1 MSVKLRF
8 KRMGRKK
15 RPFYRLVAIDSRTR
29 RDGREIEKLGW
40 FNPSSVDET
49 FKFNENRVVHWLDQG
64 AIPSLTVKNILG
76 KVGFNHKYHLLR
88 LGKSEDEI
96 DEFVNDKNV
105 LLYTLIKDGWPVG
118 FYMLDYRKK
127 DICDLSF
134 FGLVDEVIGIGL
146 GKYLLQTA
154 ILTAW
159 DSKKIM
165 KLTVNTCSLDHKS
178 AIYLY
183 QKYGFTPVKYKDLEK
198 TV

>member
-1 MSVKLRF
+1 MNKNTQKTLKYRVTYLEMDNRPKFDWPKNLKHKL
-8 KRMGRKK
+8 
-15 RPFYRLVAIDSRTR
+15 
-29 RDGREIEKLGW
+29 
-40 FNPSSVDET
+40 
-49 FKFNENRVVHWLDQG
+49 
-64 AIPSLTVKNILG
+64 NILLAESFPSWYFLFFYKQVG
-76 KVGFNHKYHLLR
+76 KNYYWTDWLR
-88 LGKSEDEI
+88 KSDNEI
-96 DEFVNDKNV
+96 NKFVNDKNV

-127 DICDLSF
+127 DTCDLSF

-159 DSKKIM
+159 DNRKIK

-183 QKYGFTPVKYKDLEK
+183 QKYGFTPVRYKDLEK

>member
-1 MSVKLRF
+1 M
-8 KRMGRKK
+8 
-15 RPFYRLVAIDSRTR
+15 
-29 RDGREIEKLGW
+29 
-40 FNPSSVDET
+40 N
-49 FKFNENRVVHWLDQG
+49 
-64 AIPSLTVKNILG
+64 KNIRKTLKYRVTYLEMDNRPKFDWPKNLKHKLNILLAESFPSWYFLFFYKQVG
-76 KVGFNHKYHLLR
+76 KNYYWTDWLR
-88 LGKSEDEI
+88 KSDEEI
-96 DEFVNDKNV
+96 SEFVNNRNV

-118 FYMLDYRKK
+118 FYMLDYRKN

-134 FGLVDEVIGIGL
+134 FGLVGEVIGIGL

-159 DSKKIM
+159 DSRKIK

-183 QKYGFTPVKYKDLEK
+183 QKYGFTTVRYKDLEK

>member
-1 MSVKLRF
+1 
-8 KRMGRKK
+8 MGRKK

-76 KVGFNHKYHLLR
+76 KAGFNHKYHLIR

-118 FYMLDYRKK
+118 FYMLDYRKE

-134 FGLVDEVIGIGL
+134 FGLVDEVIGVGL

-159 DSKKIM
+159 DSGKIK

>member
-1 MSVKLRF
+1 M
-8 KRMGRKK
+8 
-15 RPFYRLVAIDSRTR
+15 
-29 RDGREIEKLGW
+29 
-40 FNPSSVDET
+40 
-49 FKFNENRVVHWLDQG
+49 
-64 AIPSLTVKNILG
+64 
-76 KVGFNHKYHLLR
+76 
-88 LGKSEDEI
+88 
-96 DEFVNDKNV
+96 

-159 DSKKIM
+159 DSKKIK

-178 AIYLY
+178 AIYL
-183 QKYGFTPVKYKDLEK
+183 
-198 TV
+198 

>member
-1 MSVKLRF
+1 MNKKKLKYRVTYLE
-8 KRMGRKK
+8 MNRKPSFDWPK
-15 RPFYRLVAIDSRTR
+15 NLKH
-29 RDGREIEKLGW
+29 KL
-40 FNPSSVDET
+40 
-49 FKFNENRVVHWLDQG
+49 
-64 AIPSLTVKNILG
+64 NILLAESFPAWYFLFFYKQVG
-76 KVGFNHKYHLLR
+76 KNYYWTDWLR
-88 LGKSEDEI
+88 KSEDEI

-159 DSKKIM
+159 DSKKIK

>member
-1 MSVKLRF
+1 MNKKKLKYRVTYLE
-8 KRMGRKK
+8 MNRKPSFDWPK
-15 RPFYRLVAIDSRTR
+15 NLKH
-29 RDGREIEKLGW
+29 KLSILLAES
-40 FNPSSVDET
+40 FPSWYFLFLYKQVGKNYYWTD
-49 FKFNENRVVHWLDQG
+49 WL
-64 AIPSLTVKNILG
+64 
-76 KVGFNHKYHLLR
+76 R
-88 LGKSEDEI
+88 KSEDEI

-105 LLYTLIKDGWPVG
+105 LLYTLIKDGWPFG

-159 DSKKIM
+159 DSKKIK

>member
-1 MSVKLRF
+1 M
-8 KRMGRKK
+8 
-15 RPFYRLVAIDSRTR
+15 
-29 RDGREIEKLGW
+29 
-40 FNPSSVDET
+40 N
-49 FKFNENRVVHWLDQG
+49 
-64 AIPSLTVKNILG
+64 KNIRKTLKYRVTYLEMDNRPKFDWPKNLKHKLNILLAESFPSWYFLFFYKQVG
-76 KVGFNHKYHLLR
+76 KNYYWTDWLR
-88 LGKSEDEI
+88 KSNEEI
-96 DEFVNDKNV
+96 SEFVNDRNV

-118 FYMLDYRKK
+118 FYMLDYRKN

-134 FGLVDEVIGIGL
+134 FGLVGEVIGIGL

-159 DSKKIM
+159 DNRKIK

-183 QKYGFTPVKYKDLEK
+183 QKYGFTPVRYKDLEK

>member
-1 MSVKLRF
+1 MNKNTQKKLKYRVTYLE
-8 KRMGRKK
+8 MDN
-15 RPFYRLVAIDSRTR
+15 RPKFDWPKNLKH
-29 RDGREIEKLGW
+29 KL
-40 FNPSSVDET
+40 
-49 FKFNENRVVHWLDQG
+49 
-64 AIPSLTVKNILG
+64 NILLAESFPSWYFLFFYKQVG
-76 KVGFNHKYHLLR
+76 KNYYWTDWLR
-88 LGKSEDEI
+88 KSDEEI
-96 DEFVNDKNV
+96 SEFVNDRNV

-118 FYMLDYRKK
+118 FYMLDYRKN

-134 FGLVDEVIGIGL
+134 FGLVGEVIGIGL

-159 DSKKIM
+159 DNRKIK

-183 QKYGFTPVKYKDLEK
+183 QKYGFTPVRFKDLEK

>member
-1 MSVKLRF
+1 MNKKKLKYRVTYLE
-8 KRMGRKK
+8 MNRKPSFDWPK
-15 RPFYRLVAIDSRTR
+15 NLKHKLSILLAKSFPTWYFLFFYKQVGKNYYWTD
-29 RDGREIEKLGW
+29 
-40 FNPSSVDET
+40 
-49 FKFNENRVVHWLDQG
+49 WL
-64 AIPSLTVKNILG
+64 
-76 KVGFNHKYHLLR
+76 R
-88 LGKSEDEI
+88 KSEDEI

-118 FYMLDYRKK
+118 FYVLDYRKK
-127 DICDLSF
+127 DTCDLSF

-159 DSKKIM
+159 DSKKIK

>member
-1 MSVKLRF
+1 M
-8 KRMGRKK
+8 
-15 RPFYRLVAIDSRTR
+15 
-29 RDGREIEKLGW
+29 
-40 FNPSSVDET
+40 N
-49 FKFNENRVVHWLDQG
+49 
-64 AIPSLTVKNILG
+64 KNIQKTLKYRVTYLEMDNRPKFDWPKNLKHKLNILLAESFPSWYFLFFYKQVG
-76 KVGFNHKYHLLR
+76 KNYYWTDWLR
-88 LGKSEDEI
+88 KSDEEI
-96 DEFVNDKNV
+96 SEFVNDRNV

-118 FYMLDYRKK
+118 FYMLDYRKN

-134 FGLVDEVIGIGL
+134 FGLVGEVTGIGL

-159 DSKKIM
+159 DSRKIK

-183 QKYGFTPVKYKDLEK
+183 QKYGFTPVRYKDLEK

>member
-1 MSVKLRF
+1 M
-8 KRMGRKK
+8 
-15 RPFYRLVAIDSRTR
+15 
-29 RDGREIEKLGW
+29 
-40 FNPSSVDET
+40 N
-49 FKFNENRVVHWLDQG
+49 
-64 AIPSLTVKNILG
+64 KNIQKILKYRVTYLEMDNRPNFDWPKNLKHKLSILLAESFPAWYFLFFYKQVG
-76 KVGFNHKYHLLR
+76 KNYYWTDWLR
-88 LGKSEDEI
+88 KSEDEI

-159 DSKKIM
+159 DNREIK